1 MSYVFTNEKC
11 SGCNKCVRECPV
23 LLSNVATTPGVVH
36 VDPYMCISCGAC
48 FDACTHNARD
58 YKDDTETFFDALK
71 KERKKVSVILA
82 PAFLANYPK
91 EYKRILGYLKS
102 VGVNHI
108 YSVSFGADITT
119 WAYLKYITENN
130 FIGGISQPCPAIVS
144 YIENYVPELIKK
156 LVPIHS
162 PMMCMAIY
170 VKKYLGIDDELA
182 FISPCIAK
190 KIEITDENC
199 GGYVS
204 YNVTFKKLMEHIGS
218 RYTTAM
224 EYTDEL
230 EYGFGSLYPM
240 PGGLRENVEHFIG
253 KEKVIRQVEGEREAY
268 HFLESYLKRV
278 NDKNEEL
285 PFMVDILNCQRGCL
299 YGTATEPEHNT
310 DNVIMTLSKMR
321 HKESQAAGLFK
332 KNTSPWAVELP
343 QEKRLANLMEAFKE
357 LDIKDFMR
365 AYKDKKLR
373 VSEPNEQKLNEV
385 FERLHKYDA
394 ESRNINCGACGYHSC
409 KDMAR
414 AIYFE
419 VNVRENCI
427 HYVKDVVEKEK
438 AELERVHEEEKFMQ
452 KEKDRHIREV
462 FEEIHQ
468 LHDVVAELS
477 SANEASANEATDLAQ
492 YIQDLA
498 VSCERL
504 NHSLTIINQL
514 VQITHTTNADISG
527 IAEQTNLLSLN
538 ASIEAARAGDAGRGF
553 AVVASEIR
561 NLAESTKQLIV
572 ENEKQSEETIPQIMA
587 GSGVIKEVVER
598 IDAMTERIATIA
610 ANTEEIAA
618 QTENA
623 LEMTDML
630 KKKVESI

>member
-23 LLSNVATTPGVVH
+23 LLSNIATTPGVVH
-36 VDPYMCISCGAC
+36 VDPHMCISCGAC

-58 YKDDTETFFDALK
+58 YKDDTEPFFDALK
-71 KERKKVSVILA
+71 SKKKVSVILA

-119 WAYLKYITENN
+119 WAYLKYITEHD
-130 FIGGISQPCPAIVS
+130 FKGGISQPCPAIVR
-144 YIENYVPELIKK
+144 YIENYVPELISK

-170 VKKYLGIDDELA
+170 VKKYLGIEDKLA

-190 KIEITDENC
+190 KMEITDENC

-218 RYTTAM
+218 RYETVP

-230 EYGFGSLYPM
+230 EYGFGCLYPM

-253 KEKVIRQVEGEREAY
+253 KEKVIRQVEGEKEAY
-268 HFLESYLKRV
+268 HFLEEYLKRM
-278 NDKNEEL
+278 NCKEEL

-299 YGTATEPEHNT
+299 YGTATEPERNT
-310 DNVIMTLSKMR
+310 DDVIMTLSKMR

-332 KNTSPWAVELP
+332 KNMSPWAVELP
-343 QEKRLANLMEAFKE
+343 QEKRLTNIMEAFKE

-365 AYKDKKLR
+365 AYKDRKLC
-373 VSEPNEQKLNEV
+373 VSEPNEQKLNAV
-385 FERLHKYDA
+385 FEHLHKWDTD
-394 ESRNINCGACGYHSC
+394 SRNINCGACGYNSC

-414 AIYFE
+414 AIYFG
-419 VNVRENCI
+419 VNIRENCI

-438 AELERVHEEEKFMQ
+438 AELERIHAEEKFLQ
-452 KEKDRHIREV
+452 NEKDLHIREV
-462 FEEIHQ
+462 FEEITQ
-468 LHDVVAELS
+468 LHNVVEELS
-477 SANEASANEATDLAQ
+477 SANEASANEAAGLAQ
-492 YIQDLA
+492 YVQDLTTL
-498 VSCERL
+498 CDKL
-504 NHSLTIINQL
+504 GHSLAIINQL

-538 ASIEAARAGDAGRGF
+538 AAIEAARAGDSGRGF
-553 AVVASEIR
+553 GIVASEIR

-572 ENEKQSEETIPQIMA
+572 ENEKQSNETIPQIMA
-587 GSGVIKEVVER
+587 GSSAIKDVVER
-598 IDAMTERIATIA
+598 IDAMAERITTIA

-630 KKKVESI
+630 KKKVENI